1 VTLRVS
7 RRGDGILSQSARMLR
22 FPAV

>member
-1 VTLRVS
+1 VALRVN
-7 RRGDGILSQSARMLR
+7 RGEDGIRTQSARMLR